1 MRKDKGLPVLVE
13 LLRMENDRVVAAV
26 ARALRN
32 LSVDPRNKELIG
44 KHMQEIKLS
53 EQSAIHG
60 KCVWRQ

>member
-13 LLRMENDRVVAAV
+13 LLRMENDGVVAVV

-44 KHMQEIKLS
+44 KT
-53 EQSAIHG
+53 
-60 KCVWRQ
+60 KCGPRNKN